1 MLVPFSFLFL
11 SLPKLLVTPVSAH
24 PSVSCFT
31 MLVAA
36 REGSSPWWALL
47 MRKHSDSKP
56 QFLHIVLLNAL
67 REFTNPKRLPRQFE
81 VIKT

>member
-1 MLVPFSFLFL
+1 MP
-11 SLPKLLVTPVSAH
+11 
-24 PSVSCFT
+24 
-31 MLVAA
+31 VAA
-36 REGSSPWWALL
+36 GEGSSRGWALL

-67 REFTNPKRLPRQFE
+67 REFANPKMLPRQFE